1 MEKELQILKDKIIDA
16 DQKLIAAYAAQTKL
30 LEALLEKKCNVA
42 LHYVTT
48 SNREH
53 VDPQDILGL
62 QEEKQNQ
69 LEINQNQ

>member
-30 LEALLEKKCNVA
+30 LEALLEKKCNVS

-48 SNREH
+48 SNRQQ

-62 QEEKQNQ
+62 VNEE
-69 LEINQNQ
+69 E

>member
-48 SNREH
+48 SNRQQI
-53 VDPQDILGL
+53 DPHDILGL
-62 QEEKQNQ
+62 VNEK
-69 LEINQNQ
+69 E

>member
-1 MEKELQILKDKIIDA
+1 MEKDLQALKDKIIAA

-30 LEALLEKKCNVA
+30 LEALLERMCNVA

-48 SNREH
+48 SNREK

-62 QEEKQNQ
+62 MDKRK
-69 LEINQNQ
+69 

>member
-48 SNREH
+48 SIRQQ
-53 VDPQDILGL
+53 VDPHDILGL
-62 QEEKQNQ
+62 VNEK
-69 LEINQNQ
+69 E

>member
-1 MEKELQILKDKIIDA
+1 MEKDLQALKDKVIDA

-48 SNREH
+48 SNRQQ
-53 VDPQDILGL
+53 VDPHDILGL
-62 QEEKQNQ
+62 VNEE
-69 LEINQNQ
+69 E

>member
-1 MEKELQILKDKIIDA
+1 MEKDLQALKDKIIAA

-30 LEALLEKKCNVA
+30 LEALLERKCNVA

-48 SNREH
+48 SNREK

-62 QEEKQNQ
+62 MDNKRK
-69 LEINQNQ
+69 

>member
-1 MEKELQILKDKIIDA
+1 MEKELAKLRDKIIDA

-42 LHYVTT
+42 LHYVTNH
-48 SNREH
+48 NRDR

-62 QEEKQNQ
+62 VEDDKK
-69 LEINQNQ
+69 

>member
-1 MEKELQILKDKIIDA
+1 MEKDLQALKDKIIDA

-48 SNREH
+48 SNREK

-62 QEEKQNQ
+62 VKENKK
-69 LEINQNQ
+69 

>member
-1 MEKELQILKDKIIDA
+1 MEKDLQALKDKIIDA

-48 SNREH
+48 SNREK
-53 VDPQDILGL
+53 VDPEDILGL
-62 QEEKQNQ
+62 LKDNKK
-69 LEINQNQ
+69 